1 MDNVRTKFW
10 FRLLFHTLL
19 TDILQIPKIHKIIQ
33 RYFDEPILKDG
44 FLFGFVLVN
53 YVYQKGMEE
62 DVRWEESD

>member
-1 MDNVRTKFW
+1 
-10 FRLLFHTLL
+10 LL

-53 YVYQKGMEE
+53 YVYQKRMEE

>member
-1 MDNVRTKFW
+1 
-10 FRLLFHTLL
+10 LL